1 MFIRDIL
8 VNVNPQVAHTETIL
22 NEIIKDTAD
31 KLGITRDYYYEKGQD
46 YRTDKFME
54 LIKELDRDVAKR
66 LEHWFNASNEKL
78 AEADKL
84 ENSHTIKE

>member
-22 NEIIKDTAD
+22 NKIIEDTAD
-31 KLGITRDYYYEKGQD
+31 KLGIIRDYYYEKGQD
-46 YRTDKFME
+46 YRTDKFIE
-54 LIKELDRDVAKR
+54 LVKELDRDVAKR
-66 LEHWFNASNEKL
+66 LTCWYDASNEKL

-84 ENSHTIKE
+84 EKSYTINE

>member
-31 KLGITRDYYYEKGQD
+31 KLGIAIDYYEEKAKN
-46 YRTDKFME
+46 YRSDK
-54 LIKELDRDVAKR
+54 LIALIEELDRDVAKR
-66 LEHWFNASNEKL
+66 LKHWHNASKERL

-84 ENSHTIKE
+84 EKSYTIKE